1 MGDCYGTPGA
11 AGMVLDIDA
20 AKWTVDQPPPPL
32 LVVVWTA
39 CGASTRSATI
49 PVRHKPVIKN
59 NLKSG
64 FSLYHQFYNFSP
76 PNLALVHSMS
86 EVRTLV

>member
-1 MGDCYGTPGA
+1 MGDCYGAPGA

-20 AKWTVDQPPPPL
+20 AKWTVHQPP

-39 CGASTRSATI
+39 CRTSTRSATI

-64 FSLYHQFYNFSP
+64 FSLYDQFYNFSP

-86 EVRTLV
+86 